1 MFVARP
7 PSEARIE
14 LVLPHVERR
23 LCILASITRGW
34 DARVGILGERCTAR
48 YTLRTYGDDRGAR
61 TYDGDGRHQGEAGNA
76 RVPVAGW

>member
-1 MFVARP
+1 MFVARA

-48 YTLRTYGDDRGAR
+48 YTLRTYGDDREHAHTMGMEDTR
-61 TYDGDGRHQGEAGNA
+61 GRRATHGFQ
-76 RVPVAGW
+76 